1 MKFLELCAGIGGF
14 RQALENLGC
23 ECVGWSEIDK
33 YAIKLYSAWYNDNCN
48 FGDVTKINAET
59 LPDFDLLVGG
69 FPCQAF
75 SIAGKRMGFDDT
87 RGTIFFDFARIMKA
101 KKPKFAIFE
110 NVKGLLNHDGGKTY
124 ETILQ
129 TLNELGYDAQWGI
142 LNTKFHGLPQN
153 RERVYIVANLR
164 ERSSTKILFE
174 RGDGITDKVERTE
187 QSIIGDYYTENGKT
201 HQWGGVIGD
210 ESIAPCLMASEYKSP
225 RIVKIGSR
233 ELDIVG
239 NYYTKSGKTHQRM
252 EIHAESGVMSCL
264 AATDYK
270 QPRMIK
276 IGDIDGLNTQYSR
289 VYDSEGVSTTI
300 NAQGGGLGA
309 KTGLYKVG
317 AIDGVFRLK
326 QGNRVYGVNGK
337 ARTICAEGG
346 GYGGYT
352 GLYTNSEQT
361 KVRRLT
367 PKECFRL
374 QGFKD
379 EMVEL
384 GYKLGI
390 SDTQLYKMAGNAVS
404 VPVVE
409 WVAQRVLNWDNLRD
423 VGSIQTDSSLSCWE

>member
-23 ECVGWSEIDK
+23 ECAGYSEIDK
-33 YAIKLYSAWYNDNCN
+33 HAIKLYSAWYNDECN
-48 FGDVTKINAET
+48 FGDITKIEAEK
-59 LPDFDLLVGG
+59 LPDFELLVGG

-75 SIAGKRMGFDDT
+75 SVAGKRGGFNDT

-110 NVKGLLNHDGGKTY
+110 NVKGLLSHDGGKTY
-124 ETILQ
+124 ETMLR
-129 TLNELGYDAQWGI
+129 TLDELGYDAQWGI

-174 RGDGITDKVERTE
+174 RGNDSADKMERTE
-187 QSIIGDYYTENGKT
+187 QSTIGAMTGLY
-201 HQWGGVIGD
+201 
-210 ESIAPCLMASEYKSP
+210 
-225 RIVKIGSR
+225 
-233 ELDIVG
+233 
-239 NYYTKSGKTHQRM
+239 
-252 EIHAESGVMSCL
+252 
-264 AATDYK
+264 
-270 QPRMIK
+270 K

-309 KTGLYKVG
+309 KTVLYNAG
-317 AIDGVFRLK
+317 D
-326 QGNRVYGVNGK
+326 
-337 ARTICAEGG
+337 
-346 GYGGYT
+346 
-352 GLYTNSEQT
+352 

-390 SDTQLYKMAGNAVS
+390 RDTQLYKMAGNAVS

-409 WVAQRVLNWDNLRD
+409 WVAQRVLNWDNLRN
-423 VGSIQTDSSLSCWE
+423 VGSDYLF

>member
-48 FGDVTKINAET
+48 FGDVTKIEAET

-87 RGTIFFDFARIMKA
+87 RGTIFFDFARIMKV

-129 TLNELGYDAQWGI
+129 TLNELGYDAQWAT

-187 QSIIGDYYTENGKT
+187 QSIIGDYYSANGKT

-210 ESIAPCLMASEYKSP
+210 ESIAPCLMATEHKSP
-225 RIVKIGSR
+225 RIVKIGS
-233 ELDIVG
+233 IG
-239 NYYTKSGKTHQRM
+239 GKPCQSDQVYSP
-252 EIHAESGVMSCL
+252 SGVSVTLSAQNGGKGAMTGL
-264 AATDYK
+264 Y
-270 QPRMIK
+270 K

-289 VYDSEGVSTTI
+289 VYDSEGISATI

-309 KTGLYKVG
+309 KTGLYN
-317 AIDGVFRLK
+317 I
-326 QGNRVYGVNGK
+326 
-337 ARTICAEGG
+337 EH
-346 GYGGYT
+346 
-352 GLYTNSEQT
+352 

-379 EMVEL
+379 EMVDL

-409 WVAQRVLNWDNLRD
+409 WVAKRVLDWDNLQNID
-423 VGSIQTDSSLSCWE
+423 TIQNDNLLGCWN

>member
-14 RQALENLGC
+14 RQALENLNC
-23 ECVGWSEIDK
+23 ECVGYSEIDK
-33 YAIKLYSAWYNDNCN
+33 HAIKLYSAWYNDECN
-48 FGDVTKINAET
+48 FGDITKIEAEK
-59 LPDFDLLVGG
+59 LPDFELLVGG

-75 SIAGKRMGFDDT
+75 SVAGKRGGFNDT

-124 ETILQ
+124 ETMLR
-129 TLNELGYDAQWGI
+129 TLDELGYDAQWGI
-142 LNTKFHGLPQN
+142 LNTVFHGLPQN

-174 RGDGITDKVERTE
+174 RGNDSADKVERTE
-187 QSIIGDYYTENGKT
+187 NGIIGQFYNRKGKT
-201 HQWGGVIGD
+201 HQDLGVI
-210 ESIAPCLMASEYKSP
+210 SSEGHSPALLATTHKNP
-225 RIVKIGSR
+225 RIV
-233 ELDIVG
+233 
-239 NYYTKSGKTHQRM
+239 
-252 EIHAESGVMSCL
+252 
-264 AATDYK
+264 
-270 QPRMIK
+270 K

-289 VYDSEGVSTTI
+289 VYDSKGVSTTI

-309 KTGLYKVG
+309 KTGLYS
-317 AIDGVFRLK
+317 
-326 QGNRVYGVNGK
+326 
-337 ARTICAEGG
+337 
-346 GYGGYT
+346 T
-352 GLYTNSEQT
+352 GD

-374 QGFKD
+374 QAFKD

-384 GYKLGI
+384 GYKLCI

-423 VGSIQTDSSLSCWE
+423 IDSDYLF

>member
-23 ECVGWSEIDK
+23 ECVGYSEIDK
-33 YAIKLYSAWYNDNCN
+33 YAIKLYSAWYNDKRN
-48 FGDVTKINAET
+48 FGDVTKIEAEK
-59 LPDFDLLVGG
+59 LPDFELLVGG

-75 SIAGKRMGFDDT
+75 SVAGKRGGFNDT

-110 NVKGLLNHDGGKTY
+110 NVKGLLSHDGGKTY
-124 ETILQ
+124 ETMLR
-129 TLNELGYDAQWGI
+129 TLDELGYDAQWGI
-142 LNTKFHGLPQN
+142 LNTRFHGLPQN

-210 ESIAPCLMASEYKSP
+210 ESIAPCLMAGEYKSP
-225 RIVKIGSR
+225 RIVKIGT
-233 ELDIVG
+233 IG
-239 NYYTKSGKTHQRM
+239 NDSLSNR
-252 EIHAESGVMSCL
+252 I
-264 AATDYK
+264 
-270 QPRMIK
+270 
-276 IGDIDGLNTQYSR
+276 YS
-289 VYDSEGVSTTI
+289 DKGVSATLCAG
-300 NAQGGGLGA
+300 NNGGGKRMG
-309 KTGLYKVG
+309 GLYNAG
-317 AIDGVFRLK
+317 D
-326 QGNRVYGVNGK
+326 
-337 ARTICAEGG
+337 
-346 GYGGYT
+346 
-352 GLYTNSEQT
+352 

-409 WVAQRVLNWDNLRD
+409 WVAQRVLNWDNLRNA
-423 VGSIQTDSSLSCWE
+423 DSDYLF

>member
-23 ECVGWSEIDK
+23 ECVGYSEIDK
-33 YAIKLYSAWYNDNCN
+33 HAIKLYSAWYNDECN
-48 FGDVTKINAET
+48 FGDITKIEAEK
-59 LPDFDLLVGG
+59 LPDFELLVGG

-75 SIAGKRMGFDDT
+75 SVAGKRGGFNDT

-124 ETILQ
+124 ETMLR
-129 TLNELGYDAQWGI
+129 TLDELGYNAQWGI

-174 RGDGITDKVERTE
+174 RGNGSADKVERTE
-187 QSIIGDYYTENGKT
+187 NGIIGQFYNRKGKT
-201 HQWGGVIGD
+201 HQDLGVI
-210 ESIAPCLMASEYKSP
+210 SSEGHSPALLATTHKNP
-225 RIVKIGSR
+225 RIVKIG
-233 ELDIVG
+233 E
-239 NYYTKSGKTHQRM
+239 
-252 EIHAESGVMSCL
+252 
-264 AATDYK
+264 
-270 QPRMIK
+270 
-276 IGDIDGLNTQYSR
+276 IDGLNTQYSR
-289 VYDSEGVSTTI
+289 VYDSEGVSATL

-309 KTGLYKVG
+309 KTGLYKIG
-317 AIDGVFRLK
+317 TIGNDSLSNRIYSDKGVSATLCA
-326 QGNRVYGVNGK
+326 GNN
-337 ARTICAEGG
+337 GG
-346 GYGGYT
+346 GKRMGGVYNI
-352 GLYTNSEQT
+352 GD

-409 WVAQRVLNWDNLRD
+409 WVAQRVLNWGNLRD
-423 VGSIQTDSSLSCWE
+423 IDSDYLF

>member
-23 ECVGWSEIDK
+23 ECVGYSEIDK
-33 YAIKLYSAWYNDNCN
+33 HAIKLYSAWYNDECN
-48 FGDVTKINAET
+48 FGDITKIEAEK
-59 LPDFDLLVGG
+59 LPDFELLVGG

-75 SIAGKRMGFDDT
+75 SIAGKRGGFNDT

-124 ETILQ
+124 ETMLR
-129 TLNELGYDAQWGI
+129 TLDELGYDAQWGI

-174 RGDGITDKVERTE
+174 RGNDSTDKMERTE
-187 QSIIGDYYTENGKT
+187 NGIIGQFYNRKGKT
-201 HQWGGVIGD
+201 HQDLGVI
-210 ESIAPCLMASEYKSP
+210 SSEGHSPALLATTHKNP
-225 RIVKIGSR
+225 RIV
-233 ELDIVG
+233 
-239 NYYTKSGKTHQRM
+239 
-252 EIHAESGVMSCL
+252 
-264 AATDYK
+264 
-270 QPRMIK
+270 K

-317 AIDGVFRLK
+317 VYIPKSGKRH
-326 QGNRVYGVNGK
+326 QGNEIHGENS
-337 ARTICAEGG
+337 ICACLKTGG
-346 GYGGYT
+346 GGKMLSIGGCPP
-352 GLYTNSEQT
+352 

-409 WVAQRVLNWDNLRD
+409 WVAQRVLNWDNLRN
-423 VGSIQTDSSLSCWE
+423 VGSDYLF

>member
-23 ECVGWSEIDK
+23 ECVGYSEIDK
-33 YAIKLYSAWYNDNCN
+33 HAIKLYSAWYNDECN
-48 FGDVTKINAET
+48 FGDITKIEAEK
-59 LPDFDLLVGG
+59 LPDFELLVGG

-75 SIAGKRMGFDDT
+75 SIAGKRGGFNDT

-124 ETILQ
+124 ETMLR
-129 TLNELGYDAQWGI
+129 TLDELGYDAQWGI
-142 LNTKFHGLPQN
+142 LNTRFHGLPQN

-174 RGDGITDKVERTE
+174 RGDDITDKVERTE
-187 QSIIGDYYTENGKT
+187 NGIIGQFYNRKGKT
-201 HQWGGVIGD
+201 HQDLGVI
-210 ESIAPCLMASEYKSP
+210 SSEGHSPALLATTHKNP
-225 RIVKIGSR
+225 RIV
-233 ELDIVG
+233 
-239 NYYTKSGKTHQRM
+239 
-252 EIHAESGVMSCL
+252 
-264 AATDYK
+264 
-270 QPRMIK
+270 K

-309 KTGLYKVG
+309 KTGLYKIG
-317 AIDGVFRLK
+317 TIGNDSLSNRIYSDKGVSATLCA
-326 QGNRVYGVNGK
+326 GNN
-337 ARTICAEGG
+337 GG
-346 GYGGYT
+346 GKRVG
-352 GLYTNSEQT
+352 GLYNTGD

-390 SDTQLYKMAGNAVS
+390 SDTQIYKMAGNAVS

-423 VGSIQTDSSLSCWE
+423 IDSDYLF

>member
-23 ECVGWSEIDK
+23 ECVGYSEIDK
-33 YAIKLYSAWYNDNCN
+33 HAIKLYSAWYNDECN
-48 FGDVTKINAET
+48 FGDITKIEAEK
-59 LPDFDLLVGG
+59 LPDFELLVGG

-75 SIAGKRMGFDDT
+75 SIAGKRGGFNDT

-110 NVKGLLNHDGGKTY
+110 NVKGLLSHDGGKTY
-124 ETILQ
+124 ETMLR
-129 TLNELGYDAQWGI
+129 TLDELGYDAQWGI

-174 RGDGITDKVERTE
+174 RGDDITDKVERTE
-187 QSIIGDYYTENGKT
+187 QSIIG
-201 HQWGGVIGD
+201 
-210 ESIAPCLMASEYKSP
+210 
-225 RIVKIGSR
+225 
-233 ELDIVG
+233 
-239 NYYTKSGKTHQRM
+239 NYYTKSGKAHQR
-252 EIHAESGVMSCL
+252 SGVLNENSIAPCL
-264 AATDYK
+264 NASDYK
-270 QPRMIK
+270 EPRIVK

-289 VYDSEGVSTTI
+289 VYDSEGVSTTL

-309 KTGLYKVG
+309 KTGLYKIG
-317 AIDGVFRLK
+317 TIGNNSLSNRIYSDKGVSATLCA
-326 QGNRVYGVNGK
+326 GNN
-337 ARTICAEGG
+337 GG
-346 GYGGYT
+346 GKRMG
-352 GLYTNSEQT
+352 GLYNTGD

-409 WVAQRVLNWDNLRD
+409 WVAQRVLNWDSLRN
-423 VGSIQTDSSLSCWE
+423 VGSDYLF

>member
-23 ECVGWSEIDK
+23 ECAGYSEIDK
-33 YAIKLYSAWYNDNCN
+33 HAIKLYSAWYNDECN
-48 FGDVTKINAET
+48 FGDITKIEAEK
-59 LPDFDLLVGG
+59 LPDFELLAGG

-75 SIAGKRMGFDDT
+75 SVAGKRGGFNDT

-124 ETILQ
+124 ETMLR
-129 TLNELGYDAQWGI
+129 TLNEIGYDVQWGI
-142 LNTKFHGLPQN
+142 LNTRFHGLPQN
-153 RERVYIVANLR
+153 RERVYIVANFR

-174 RGDGITDKVERTE
+174 RGNDSADKMERTE
-187 QSIIGDYYTENGKT
+187 NGIIGQFYNRKGKT
-201 HQWGGVIGD
+201 HQDLGVI
-210 ESIAPCLMASEYKSP
+210 SSEGHSPALLATTHKNP
-225 RIVKIGSR
+225 RIV
-233 ELDIVG
+233 
-239 NYYTKSGKTHQRM
+239 
-252 EIHAESGVMSCL
+252 
-264 AATDYK
+264 
-270 QPRMIK
+270 K

-289 VYDSEGVSTTI
+289 VYDSKGVSTTI

-309 KTGLYKVG
+309 KTGLYS
-317 AIDGVFRLK
+317 
-326 QGNRVYGVNGK
+326 
-337 ARTICAEGG
+337 
-346 GYGGYT
+346 T
-352 GLYTNSEQT
+352 GD

-423 VGSIQTDSSLSCWE
+423 IDSDYLF

>member
-23 ECVGWSEIDK
+23 ECVGYSEIDK
-33 YAIKLYSAWYNDNCN
+33 HAIKLYSAWHNDECN
-48 FGDVTKINAET
+48 FGDITKIEAEK
-59 LPDFDLLVGG
+59 LPDFELLVGG

-75 SIAGKRMGFDDT
+75 SVAGKRGGFNDT

-124 ETILQ
+124 ETMLR
-129 TLNELGYDAQWGI
+129 TLDELGYNAQWGI

-210 ESIAPCLMASEYKSP
+210 ESIAPCLMAGKYKSP
-225 RIVKIGSR
+225 RIVKIGS
-233 ELDIVG
+233 IG
-239 NYYTKSGKTHQRM
+239 GKPCQ
-252 EIHAESGVMSCL
+252 SDQVYSSNGVSVTLSAQNGGKGAMTGL
-264 AATDYK
+264 Y
-270 QPRMIK
+270 K

-317 AIDGVFRLK
+317 VYIPESGKRH
-326 QGNRVYGVNGK
+326 QGNEIHDENSV
-337 ARTICAEGG
+337 CACLKTGG
-346 GYGGYT
+346 GGQNAINR
-352 GLYTNSEQT
+352 GLPSKSPQINT
-361 KVRRLT
+361 K
-367 PKECFRL
+367 
-374 QGFKD
+374 
-379 EMVEL
+379 
-384 GYKLGI
+384 
-390 SDTQLYKMAGNAVS
+390 
-404 VPVVE
+404 
-409 WVAQRVLNWDNLRD
+409 RVF
-423 VGSIQTDSSLSCWE
+423 

>member
-23 ECVGWSEIDK
+23 ECVGYSEIDK
-33 YAIKLYSAWYNDNCN
+33 HAIKLYSAWYNDECN
-48 FGDVTKINAET
+48 FGDITKIEAEK
-59 LPDFDLLVGG
+59 LPDFELLVGG

-75 SIAGKRMGFDDT
+75 SVAGKRGGFNDT

-124 ETILQ
+124 ETMLR
-129 TLNELGYDAQWGI
+129 TLDELGYNAQWGI
-142 LNTKFHGLPQN
+142 LNTRFHGLPQN

-174 RGDGITDKVERTE
+174 RGNGRADKVERTE
-187 QSIIGDYYTENGKT
+187 SGIIGQFYNRKGKT
-201 HQWGGVIGD
+201 HQDLGVI
-210 ESIAPCLMASEYKSP
+210 SSEGHSPALLATTHKNP
-225 RIVKIGSR
+225 RIV
-233 ELDIVG
+233 
-239 NYYTKSGKTHQRM
+239 
-252 EIHAESGVMSCL
+252 
-264 AATDYK
+264 
-270 QPRMIK
+270 K

-309 KTGLYKVG
+309 KTGLYKV
-317 AIDGVFRLK
+317 
-326 QGNRVYGVNGK
+326 
-337 ARTICAEGG
+337 
-346 GYGGYT
+346 
-352 GLYTNSEQT
+352 NSEQT

-409 WVAQRVLNWDNLRD
+409 WVAQRVLSWDNLRN
-423 VGSIQTDSSLSCWE
+423 VGSDYLF

>member
-23 ECVGWSEIDK
+23 ECVGYSEIDK
-33 YAIKLYSAWYNDNCN
+33 HAIKLYSAWYNDECN
-48 FGDVTKINAET
+48 FGDITKIEAEK
-59 LPDFDLLVGG
+59 LPDFELLVGG

-75 SIAGKRMGFDDT
+75 SVAGKRGGFNDT

-124 ETILQ
+124 ETMLR
-129 TLNELGYDAQWGI
+129 TLDELGYNAQWGI

-174 RGDGITDKVERTE
+174 RGNDSADKVERTE
-187 QSIIGDYYTENGKT
+187 NGIIGQFYNRKGKT
-201 HQWGGVIGD
+201 HQDLGVI
-210 ESIAPCLMASEYKSP
+210 SSEGHSPALLATTHKNP
-225 RIVKIGSR
+225 RIV
-233 ELDIVG
+233 
-239 NYYTKSGKTHQRM
+239 
-252 EIHAESGVMSCL
+252 
-264 AATDYK
+264 
-270 QPRMIK
+270 K

-289 VYDSEGVSTTI
+289 VYDSKGVSTTI

-309 KTGLYKVG
+309 KTGLYNAG
-317 AIDGVFRLK
+317 D
-326 QGNRVYGVNGK
+326 
-337 ARTICAEGG
+337 
-346 GYGGYT
+346 
-352 GLYTNSEQT
+352 

-409 WVAQRVLNWDNLRD
+409 WVAQRVLNWDNLRNA
-423 VGSIQTDSSLSCWE
+423 DSDYLF

>member
-23 ECVGWSEIDK
+23 ECVGYSEIDK
-33 YAIKLYSAWYNDNCN
+33 HAIKLYSAWYNDECN
-48 FGDVTKINAET
+48 FGDITKIEAEK
-59 LPDFDLLVGG
+59 LPDFELLVGG

-75 SIAGKRMGFDDT
+75 SVAGKRGGFNDT

-110 NVKGLLNHDGGKTY
+110 NVKGLLSHDGGKTY
-124 ETILQ
+124 ETMLR
-129 TLNELGYDAQWGI
+129 TLDELGYNAQWGI

-174 RGDGITDKVERTE
+174 RGNDSADKMERTE
-187 QSIIGDYYTENGKT
+187 NGIIGQFYNRKGKT
-201 HQWGGVIGD
+201 HQDLGVI
-210 ESIAPCLMASEYKSP
+210 SSEGHSPALLATTHKNP
-225 RIVKIGSR
+225 RIV
-233 ELDIVG
+233 
-239 NYYTKSGKTHQRM
+239 
-252 EIHAESGVMSCL
+252 
-264 AATDYK
+264 
-270 QPRMIK
+270 K

-309 KTGLYKVG
+309 KTGLYNAG
-317 AIDGVFRLK
+317 D
-326 QGNRVYGVNGK
+326 
-337 ARTICAEGG
+337 
-346 GYGGYT
+346 
-352 GLYTNSEQT
+352 

-409 WVAQRVLNWDNLRD
+409 WVAQRVLNWDSLRN
-423 VGSIQTDSSLSCWE
+423 VGSDYLF

>member
-14 RQALENLGC
+14 RQALQNLGC
-23 ECVGWSEIDK
+23 ECVGYSEIDK
-33 YAIKLYSAWYNDNCN
+33 YAIKLYSAFFNDERN
-48 FGDVTKINAET
+48 FGDVAKIKAEK
-59 LPDFDLLVGG
+59 LPDFDILVGG

-75 SIAGKRMGFDDT
+75 SIAGKRGGFDDT

-124 ETILQ
+124 ETMLR
-129 TLNELGYDAQWGI
+129 TLDELGYNAQWGI
-142 LNTKFHGLPQN
+142 LNTRFHGLPQN

-174 RGDGITDKVERTE
+174 RGNDSADKVERTE
-187 QSIIGDYYTENGKT
+187 NGIIGQFYNRKGKT
-201 HQWGGVIGD
+201 HQDLGVI
-210 ESIAPCLMASEYKSP
+210 SSEGHSPALLATTHKNP
-225 RIVKIGSR
+225 RIV
-233 ELDIVG
+233 
-239 NYYTKSGKTHQRM
+239 
-252 EIHAESGVMSCL
+252 
-264 AATDYK
+264 
-270 QPRMIK
+270 K

-379 EMVEL
+379 EMVDL
-384 GYKLGI
+384 GYKLDI

-409 WVAQRVLNWDNLRD
+409 WVAQRVLSWDNLRN
-423 VGSIQTDSSLSCWE
+423 VGSDYLF

>member
-23 ECVGWSEIDK
+23 ECVGYSEIDK
-33 YAIKLYSAWYNDNCN
+33 HAIKLYSAWYNDECN
-48 FGDVTKINAET
+48 FGDIIKIEAEK
-59 LPDFDLLVGG
+59 LPDFELLVGG

-75 SIAGKRMGFDDT
+75 SVAGKRGGFNDT
-87 RGTIFFDFARIMKA
+87 RGTIFFDFARIIKA

-124 ETILQ
+124 ETMLR
-129 TLNELGYDAQWGI
+129 TLDELGYDAQWGI
-142 LNTKFHGLPQN
+142 LNTRFHGLPQN

-174 RGDGITDKVERTE
+174 RGDDITDKVERTE
-187 QSIIGDYYTENGKT
+187 LGFIGNYHTKSGIA
-201 HQWGGVIGD
+201 HQRSGVLSED
-210 ESIAPCLMASEYKSP
+210 SVAPCLNASDYKEP
-225 RIVKIGSR
+225 RIV
-233 ELDIVG
+233 
-239 NYYTKSGKTHQRM
+239 
-252 EIHAESGVMSCL
+252 
-264 AATDYK
+264 
-270 QPRMIK
+270 K

-289 VYDSEGVSTTI
+289 VYDSEGVSATI

-309 KTGLYKVG
+309 KTGLYKIG
-317 AIDGVFRLK
+317 TIGNDSLSNRIYSDKGVSATLCA
-326 QGNRVYGVNGK
+326 GNN
-337 ARTICAEGG
+337 GG
-346 GYGGYT
+346 GKRMG
-352 GLYTNSEQT
+352 GLYNVAH

-423 VGSIQTDSSLSCWE
+423 IDSDYLF

>member
-23 ECVGWSEIDK
+23 ECVGYSEIDK
-33 YAIKLYSAWYNDNCN
+33 HAIKLYSAWYNDECN
-48 FGDVTKINAET
+48 FGDITKIEAEK
-59 LPDFDLLVGG
+59 LPDFELLVGG

-75 SIAGKRMGFDDT
+75 SVAGKRGGFNDT

-124 ETILQ
+124 ETMLR
-129 TLNELGYDAQWGI
+129 TLDELGYNAQWGI

-174 RGDGITDKVERTE
+174 RGNDSSDKMERTE
-187 QSIIGDYYTENGKT
+187 QSTIGAMTGLY
-201 HQWGGVIGD
+201 
-210 ESIAPCLMASEYKSP
+210 
-225 RIVKIGSR
+225 
-233 ELDIVG
+233 
-239 NYYTKSGKTHQRM
+239 
-252 EIHAESGVMSCL
+252 
-264 AATDYK
+264 
-270 QPRMIK
+270 K

-423 VGSIQTDSSLSCWE
+423 IDSDYLF

>member
-23 ECVGWSEIDK
+23 ECVGYSEIDK
-33 YAIKLYSAWYNDNCN
+33 YAIKLYSAFFNDERN
-48 FGDVTKINAET
+48 FGDVTKIEAEK
-59 LPDFDLLVGG
+59 LPDFELLVGG

-75 SIAGKRMGFDDT
+75 SIAGKRGGFDDT

-124 ETILQ
+124 ETMLR
-129 TLNELGYDAQWGI
+129 TLNEIGYDAQWGI
-142 LNTKFHGLPQN
+142 LNTRFHGLPQN

-174 RGDGITDKVERTE
+174 RGDDITDKVERTE
-187 QSIIGDYYTENGKT
+187 LGFIGNYHTKSGIA
-201 HQWGGVIGD
+201 HQRSGVLSED
-210 ESIAPCLMASEYKSP
+210 SVAPCLNASDYKEP
-225 RIVKIGSR
+225 RIVKIGS
-233 ELDIVG
+233 IG
-239 NYYTKSGKTHQRM
+239 GKPCQSDQVYSP
-252 EIHAESGVMSCL
+252 SGVSVTLSAQNGGKGAMTGL
-264 AATDYK
+264 Y
-270 QPRMIK
+270 K

-309 KTGLYKVG
+309 KTGLYSAG
-317 AIDGVFRLK
+317 D
-326 QGNRVYGVNGK
+326 
-337 ARTICAEGG
+337 
-346 GYGGYT
+346 
-352 GLYTNSEQT
+352 

-409 WVAQRVLNWDNLRD
+409 WVAQRVLNWDNLRNA
-423 VGSIQTDSSLSCWE
+423 DSDYLF

>member
-87 RGTIFFDFARIMKA
+87 RGTIFFDFARIMKV

-153 RERVYIVANLR
+153 RERVYIVANR
-164 ERSSTKILFE
+164 RGRSSRKIRFE
-174 RGDGITDKVERTE
+174 QGDGITDKVGRTE

-210 ESIAPCLMASEYKSP
+210 KSIAPCLMAGEYKSP
-225 RIVKIGSR
+225 RIVKIGS
-233 ELDIVG
+233 IG
-239 NYYTKSGKTHQRM
+239 GKPCQSDQVYSP
-252 EIHAESGVMSCL
+252 SGVSVTLSAQNGGKGAMTGL
-264 AATDYK
+264 Y
-270 QPRMIK
+270 K

-289 VYDSEGVSTTI
+289 VYDSEGISATI

-309 KTGLYKVG
+309 KTGLYN
-317 AIDGVFRLK
+317 I
-326 QGNRVYGVNGK
+326 
-337 ARTICAEGG
+337 EH
-346 GYGGYT
+346 
-352 GLYTNSEQT
+352 

-379 EMVEL
+379 EMVDL

-409 WVAQRVLNWDNLRD
+409 WVAQRVLDWDNLQNID
-423 VGSIQTDSSLSCWE
+423 TIQNDNLLGCWN

>member
-23 ECVGWSEIDK
+23 ECVGYSEIDK
-33 YAIKLYSAWYNDNCN
+33 HAIKLYSAWYNDECN
-48 FGDVTKINAET
+48 FGDITKIEAEK
-59 LPDFDLLVGG
+59 LPDFELLVGG

-75 SIAGKRMGFDDT
+75 SVAGKRGGFNDT

-124 ETILQ
+124 ETMLR
-129 TLNELGYDAQWGI
+129 TLDELGYNAQWGV
-142 LNTKFHGLPQN
+142 LNTRFHGLPQN

-174 RGDGITDKVERTE
+174 RGDGGADKVERTE
-187 QSIIGDYYTENGKT
+187 NGIIGQFYNRKGKT
-201 HQWGGVIGD
+201 HQDLGVI
-210 ESIAPCLMASEYKSP
+210 SSEGYSPALLATTHKNP
-225 RIVKIGSR
+225 RIVKIG
-233 ELDIVG
+233 E
-239 NYYTKSGKTHQRM
+239 
-252 EIHAESGVMSCL
+252 
-264 AATDYK
+264 
-270 QPRMIK
+270 
-276 IGDIDGLNTQYSR
+276 IDGKRHQGSR
-289 VYDSEGVSTTI
+289 VYSLDGVSATLQ
-300 NAQGGGLGA
+300 AQGGGVGA

-317 AIDGVFRLK
+317 VYIPESGKRH
-326 QGNRVYGVNGK
+326 QGNEIHGK
-337 ARTICAEGG
+337 NSVCACLKTGG
-346 GYGGYT
+346 GSKMLLTGGYPP
-352 GLYTNSEQT
+352 

-423 VGSIQTDSSLSCWE
+423 IDSDYLF

>member
-23 ECVGWSEIDK
+23 ECVGYSEIDK
-33 YAIKLYSAWYNDNCN
+33 HAIKLYSAFFNDERN
-48 FGDVTKINAET
+48 FSDVTKIEAEK
-59 LPDFDLLVGG
+59 LPDFELLVGG

-75 SIAGKRMGFDDT
+75 SIAGKRGGFDDT
-87 RGTIFFDFARIMKA
+87 RGTIFFDFARIIKA

-124 ETILQ
+124 ETMLR
-129 TLNELGYDAQWGI
+129 TLDEIGYDAQWGI
-142 LNTKFHGLPQN
+142 LNTRFHGLPQN

-174 RGDGITDKVERTE
+174 RGDGITDKVARTQ
-187 QSIIGDYYTENGKT
+187 QSIIGD
-201 HQWGGVIGD
+201 
-210 ESIAPCLMASEYKSP
+210 
-225 RIVKIGSR
+225 
-233 ELDIVG
+233 
-239 NYYTKSGKTHQRM
+239 YYTKSGKTHQR
-252 EIHAESGVMSCL
+252 SGVLNENSIAPCL
-264 AATDYK
+264 TVSDYK
-270 QPRMIK
+270 EPRMVK
-276 IGDIDGLNTQYSR
+276 I
-289 VYDSEGVSTTI
+289 
-300 NAQGGGLGA
+300 GA
-309 KTGLYKVG
+309 KTGLYSAG
-317 AIDGVFRLK
+317 D
-326 QGNRVYGVNGK
+326 
-337 ARTICAEGG
+337 
-346 GYGGYT
+346 
-352 GLYTNSEQT
+352 

-409 WVAQRVLNWDNLRD
+409 WVAQRVLNWDNLRNA
-423 VGSIQTDSSLSCWE
+423 DSNYLF

>member
-87 RGTIFFDFARIMKA
+87 RGTIFFDFARIMKV

-174 RGDGITDKVERTE
+174 RGDGLTDKVERTE
-187 QSIIGDYYTENGKT
+187 QSIIG
-201 HQWGGVIGD
+201 
-210 ESIAPCLMASEYKSP
+210 AM
-225 RIVKIGSR
+225 
-233 ELDIVG
+233 
-239 NYYTKSGKTHQRM
+239 
-252 EIHAESGVMSCL
+252 
-264 AATDYK
+264 TDLY
-270 QPRMIK
+270 K

-289 VYDSEGVSTTI
+289 VYDSEGISATI

-309 KTGLYKVG
+309 KTGLYN
-317 AIDGVFRLK
+317 I
-326 QGNRVYGVNGK
+326 
-337 ARTICAEGG
+337 EH
-346 GYGGYT
+346 
-352 GLYTNSEQT
+352 

-379 EMVEL
+379 EMVDL

-409 WVAQRVLNWDNLRD
+409 WVAQRVLNWDNLQNID
-423 VGSIQTDSSLSCWE
+423 TIQNDNLLNCWN

>member
-23 ECVGWSEIDK
+23 ECVGYSEIDK
-33 YAIKLYSAWYNDNCN
+33 HAIKLYSAWYNDECN
-48 FGDVTKINAET
+48 FGDITKIEAEK
-59 LPDFDLLVGG
+59 LPDFELLVGG

-75 SIAGKRMGFDDT
+75 SVAGKRGGFNDT

-124 ETILQ
+124 ETMLR
-129 TLNELGYDAQWGI
+129 TLDELGYNAQWGI
-142 LNTKFHGLPQN
+142 LNTRFHGLPQN

-174 RGDGITDKVERTE
+174 RGNGSADKMERTE
-187 QSIIGDYYTENGKT
+187 NGIIGQFYNRKGKT
-201 HQWGGVIGD
+201 HQDLGVI
-210 ESIAPCLMASEYKSP
+210 SSEGHSPALLATTHKNP
-225 RIVKIGSR
+225 RIVKIGS
-233 ELDIVG
+233 IG
-239 NYYTKSGKTHQRM
+239 GKPCQSDQVYSP
-252 EIHAESGVMSCL
+252 SGVSVTLSAQNGGKGAMTGL
-264 AATDYK
+264 Y
-270 QPRMIK
+270 K
-276 IGDIDGLNTQYSR
+276 IGNIDGLNTQYSR
-289 VYDSEGVSTTI
+289 VYDSERVSATL

-309 KTGLYKVG
+309 KAGLYKVG
-317 AIDGVFRLK
+317 VYIPESGKRH
-326 QGNRVYGVNGK
+326 QGNEIHGK
-337 ARTICAEGG
+337 NSVCACLKTGG
-346 GYGGYT
+346 GGKMLSTGGYPP
-352 GLYTNSEQT
+352 

-404 VPVVE
+404 IPVVE

-423 VGSIQTDSSLSCWE
+423 VDSDYLF

>member
-23 ECVGWSEIDK
+23 ECVGYSEIDK
-33 YAIKLYSAWYNDNCN
+33 HAIKLYSAWYNDECN
-48 FGDVTKINAET
+48 FGDITKIEAEK
-59 LPDFDLLVGG
+59 LPDFELLVGG

-75 SIAGKRMGFDDT
+75 SVAGKRGGFNDT

-124 ETILQ
+124 ETMLR
-129 TLNELGYDAQWGI
+129 TLDELGYNAQWGI

-174 RGDGITDKVERTE
+174 RGNDSADKVERTE
-187 QSIIGDYYTENGKT
+187 NGIIGQFYNRKGKT
-201 HQWGGVIGD
+201 HQDLGVI
-210 ESIAPCLMASEYKSP
+210 SSEGHSPALLATTHKNP
-225 RIVKIGSR
+225 RIV
-233 ELDIVG
+233 
-239 NYYTKSGKTHQRM
+239 
-252 EIHAESGVMSCL
+252 
-264 AATDYK
+264 
-270 QPRMIK
+270 K

-423 VGSIQTDSSLSCWE
+423 IDSDYLF

>member
-23 ECVGWSEIDK
+23 ECVGYSEIDK
-33 YAIKLYSAWYNDNCN
+33 HAIKLYSAWYNDECN
-48 FGDVTKINAET
+48 FGDITKIEAEK
-59 LPDFDLLVGG
+59 LPDFELLVGG

-75 SIAGKRMGFDDT
+75 SVAGKRGGFNDT

-124 ETILQ
+124 ETMLR
-129 TLNELGYDAQWGI
+129 TLDELRYDAQWGI

-174 RGDGITDKVERTE
+174 RGNDSSDKMERTKNG
-187 QSIIGDYYTENGKT
+187 IIGQFYNRKGKT
-201 HQWGGVIGD
+201 HQDLGVI
-210 ESIAPCLMASEYKSP
+210 SSEGHSPALLATTHKNP
-225 RIVKIGSR
+225 RIVKIG
-233 ELDIVG
+233 D
-239 NYYTKSGKTHQRM
+239 
-252 EIHAESGVMSCL
+252 
-264 AATDYK
+264 
-270 QPRMIK
+270 
-276 IGDIDGLNTQYSR
+276 
-289 VYDSEGVSTTI
+289 
-300 NAQGGGLGA
+300 
-309 KTGLYKVG
+309 
-317 AIDGVFRLK
+317 
-326 QGNRVYGVNGK
+326 
-337 ARTICAEGG
+337 
-346 GYGGYT
+346 
-352 GLYTNSEQT
+352 

-384 GYKLGI
+384 GYKLCI

-409 WVAQRVLNWDNLRD
+409 WVAQRVLNWDNLRN
-423 VGSIQTDSSLSCWE
+423 VGSDYLF

>member
-23 ECVGWSEIDK
+23 ECVGYSEIDK
-33 YAIKLYSAWYNDNCN
+33 HAIKLYSAWYNDECN
-48 FGDVTKINAET
+48 FGDITKIEAEK
-59 LPDFDLLVGG
+59 LPDFELLVGG

-75 SIAGKRMGFDDT
+75 SVAGKRGGFNDT

-124 ETILQ
+124 ETMLR
-129 TLNELGYDAQWGI
+129 TLDELGYNAQWGI

-174 RGDGITDKVERTE
+174 RGNDSADKMERTE
-187 QSIIGDYYTENGKT
+187 NGIIGQFYNRKGKT
-201 HQWGGVIGD
+201 HQDLGVI
-210 ESIAPCLMASEYKSP
+210 SSEGHSPALLATTHKNP
-225 RIVKIGSR
+225 RIV
-233 ELDIVG
+233 
-239 NYYTKSGKTHQRM
+239 
-252 EIHAESGVMSCL
+252 
-264 AATDYK
+264 
-270 QPRMIK
+270 K

-309 KTGLYKVG
+309 KTGLYKIG
-317 AIDGVFRLK
+317 TIGNDSLSNRIYSDKGVSATLCA
-326 QGNRVYGVNGK
+326 GNN
-337 ARTICAEGG
+337 GG
-346 GYGGYT
+346 GKRMG
-352 GLYTNSEQT
+352 GLYNTGD

-409 WVAQRVLNWDNLRD
+409 WVAQRVLNWDNLRN
-423 VGSIQTDSSLSCWE
+423 VGSDYLF

>member
-23 ECVGWSEIDK
+23 ECVGYSEIDK
-33 YAIKLYSAWYNDNCN
+33 HAIKLYSAWYNDECN
-48 FGDVTKINAET
+48 FGDITKIEAEK
-59 LPDFDLLVGG
+59 LPDFELLAGG

-75 SIAGKRMGFDDT
+75 SVAGKRGGFNDT

-124 ETILQ
+124 ETMLR
-129 TLNELGYDAQWGI
+129 TLDELGYNAQWGI
-142 LNTKFHGLPQN
+142 LNTRFHGLPQN

-174 RGDGITDKVERTE
+174 RGDDITDKVERTE
-187 QSIIGDYYTENGKT
+187 NGIIGQFYNRKGKT
-201 HQWGGVIGD
+201 HQDLGVI
-210 ESIAPCLMASEYKSP
+210 SSEGHSPALLATTHKNP
-225 RIVKIGSR
+225 RIV
-233 ELDIVG
+233 
-239 NYYTKSGKTHQRM
+239 
-252 EIHAESGVMSCL
+252 
-264 AATDYK
+264 
-270 QPRMIK
+270 K

-317 AIDGVFRLK
+317 VYIPESGKRH
-326 QGNRVYGVNGK
+326 QGNEIHDENSV
-337 ARTICAEGG
+337 CACLKTGG
-346 GYGGYT
+346 GGKMLSTGGYPP
-352 GLYTNSEQT
+352 

-409 WVAQRVLNWDNLRD
+409 WVAQRVLNWDSLRNA
-423 VGSIQTDSSLSCWE
+423 DSDYLF

>member
-23 ECVGWSEIDK
+23 ECVGYSEIDK
-33 YAIKLYSAWYNDNCN
+33 HAIKLYSAWYNDECN
-48 FGDVTKINAET
+48 FGDITKIEAEK
-59 LPDFDLLVGG
+59 LPDFELLVGG

-75 SIAGKRMGFDDT
+75 SVAGKRGGFNDT

-124 ETILQ
+124 ETMLR
-129 TLNELGYDAQWGI
+129 TLDELGYNAQWGI
-142 LNTKFHGLPQN
+142 LNTRFHGLPQN

-187 QSIIGDYYTENGKT
+187 QSIIGDYYTE
-201 HQWGGVIGD
+201 
-210 ESIAPCLMASEYKSP
+210 KSP
-225 RIVKIGSR
+225 RIVKIGS
-233 ELDIVG
+233 IG
-239 NYYTKSGKTHQRM
+239 GKPCQSDQVYSP
-252 EIHAESGVMSCL
+252 SGVSVTLSAQNGGKGAMTGL
-264 AATDYK
+264 Y
-270 QPRMIK
+270 K

-317 AIDGVFRLK
+317 VYIPESGKRH
-326 QGNRVYGVNGK
+326 QGNEIHDENSV
-337 ARTICAEGG
+337 CACLKTGG
-346 GYGGYT
+346 GSKMLSIGGYPP
-352 GLYTNSEQT
+352 

-409 WVAQRVLNWDNLRD
+409 WVAQRVLSWDNLRD
-423 VGSIQTDSSLSCWE
+423 IDSDYLF

>member
-48 FGDVTKINAET
+48 FGDVTKIEAET

-174 RGDGITDKVERTE
+174 RGDDITDKVERTE

-210 ESIAPCLMASEYKSP
+210 ESIAPCLMAGEYKSP
-225 RIVKIGSR
+225 RIVKIGS
-233 ELDIVG
+233 IG
-239 NYYTKSGKTHQRM
+239 GKPCQSDQVYSP
-252 EIHAESGVMSCL
+252 SGVSVTLSAQNGGKGAMTGL
-264 AATDYK
+264 Y
-270 QPRMIK
+270 K

-289 VYDSEGVSTTI
+289 VYDSEGISATI

-309 KTGLYKVG
+309 KTGLYN
-317 AIDGVFRLK
+317 I
-326 QGNRVYGVNGK
+326 
-337 ARTICAEGG
+337 EH
-346 GYGGYT
+346 
-352 GLYTNSEQT
+352 

-404 VPVVE
+404 VPVVK
-409 WVAQRVLNWDNLRD
+409 WVAQRVLSWDNLQNVD
-423 VGSIQTDSSLSCWE
+423 TIQNDSSLSCWE

>member
-23 ECVGWSEIDK
+23 ECVGYSEIDK
-33 YAIKLYSAWYNDNCN
+33 HAIKLYSAWYNDECN
-48 FGDVTKINAET
+48 FGDITKIEAEK
-59 LPDFDLLVGG
+59 LPDFELLVGG

-75 SIAGKRMGFDDT
+75 SIAGKRGGFNDT

-124 ETILQ
+124 ETMLR
-129 TLNELGYDAQWGI
+129 TLDELGYDAQWGV
-142 LNTKFHGLPQN
+142 LNTRFHGLPQN

-174 RGDGITDKVERTE
+174 RGNDSSDKVERTE
-187 QSIIGDYYTENGKT
+187 NGIIGQFYNCKGKT
-201 HQWGGVIGD
+201 HQDLGVI
-210 ESIAPCLMASEYKSP
+210 SSEGHSPALLATTHKNP
-225 RIVKIGSR
+225 RIV
-233 ELDIVG
+233 
-239 NYYTKSGKTHQRM
+239 
-252 EIHAESGVMSCL
+252 
-264 AATDYK
+264 
-270 QPRMIK
+270 K

-317 AIDGVFRLK
+317 VYIPKSGKRH
-326 QGNRVYGVNGK
+326 QGNEIHGENS
-337 ARTICAEGG
+337 ICACLKTGG
-346 GYGGYT
+346 GGKMLSIGGCPP
-352 GLYTNSEQT
+352 

-409 WVAQRVLNWDNLRD
+409 WVAQRVLNWDNLRN
-423 VGSIQTDSSLSCWE
+423 VGSDYLF

>member
-33 YAIKLYSAWYNDNCN
+33 YAIKLYSAWYNDDCN
-48 FGDVTKINAET
+48 FGDVTKIEAET

-210 ESIAPCLMASEYKSP
+210 KSIAPCLMAGEYKSP
-225 RIVKIGSR
+225 RIVKIGS
-233 ELDIVG
+233 IG
-239 NYYTKSGKTHQRM
+239 GKPCQSDQVYSP
-252 EIHAESGVMSCL
+252 SGVSVTLSAQNGGKGAMTGL
-264 AATDYK
+264 Y
-270 QPRMIK
+270 K

-289 VYDSEGVSTTI
+289 VYDSEGISATI

-309 KTGLYKVG
+309 KTGLYN
-317 AIDGVFRLK
+317 I
-326 QGNRVYGVNGK
+326 
-337 ARTICAEGG
+337 EH
-346 GYGGYT
+346 
-352 GLYTNSEQT
+352 

-379 EMVEL
+379 ERVEL

-390 SDTQLYKMAGNAVS
+390 SDTQLYKMA
-404 VPVVE
+404 
-409 WVAQRVLNWDNLRD
+409 
-423 VGSIQTDSSLSCWE
+423 

>member
-23 ECVGWSEIDK
+23 ECVGYSEIDK
-33 YAIKLYSAWYNDNCN
+33 HAIKLYSAWYNDECN
-48 FGDVTKINAET
+48 FGDITKIEAEK
-59 LPDFDLLVGG
+59 LPDFELLVGG

-75 SIAGKRMGFDDT
+75 SIAGKRGGFNDT

-124 ETILQ
+124 ETMLR
-129 TLNELGYDAQWGI
+129 TLDELGYNAQWGI
-142 LNTKFHGLPQN
+142 LNTRFHGLPQN

-174 RGDGITDKVERTE
+174 RGDDITDKVERTE
-187 QSIIGDYYTENGKT
+187 LGFIGNYHTKSGIA
-201 HQWGGVIGD
+201 HQRSGVLSED
-210 ESIAPCLMASEYKSP
+210 SVAPCLNASDYKEP
-225 RIVKIGSR
+225 RIVKIGS
-233 ELDIVG
+233 IG
-239 NYYTKSGKTHQRM
+239 GKPCQSDQVYSP
-252 EIHAESGVMSCL
+252 SGVSVTLSAQNGGKGAMTGL
-264 AATDYK
+264 Y
-270 QPRMIK
+270 K
-276 IGDIDGLNTQYSR
+276 IGEIDGLNTQYSR
-289 VYDSEGVSTTI
+289 VYDSEGVSATL

-309 KTGLYKVG
+309 KTGLYKIG
-317 AIDGVFRLK
+317 TIGNNSLSNRIYSDKGVSATLCA
-326 QGNRVYGVNGK
+326 GNN
-337 ARTICAEGG
+337 GG
-346 GYGGYT
+346 GKRVG
-352 GLYTNSEQT
+352 GLYNIAH

-409 WVAQRVLNWDNLRD
+409 WVAQRVLSWDNLRN
-423 VGSIQTDSSLSCWE
+423 VDSDYLF

>member
-23 ECVGWSEIDK
+23 ECVGYSEIDK
-33 YAIKLYSAWYNDNCN
+33 HAIKLYSAWYNDECN
-48 FGDVTKINAET
+48 FGDITKIEAEK
-59 LPDFDLLVGG
+59 LPDFELLVGG

-75 SIAGKRMGFDDT
+75 SVAGKRGGFNDT

-124 ETILQ
+124 ETMLR
-129 TLNELGYDAQWGI
+129 TLDELGYNAQWGI
-142 LNTKFHGLPQN
+142 LNTRFHGLPQN

-174 RGDGITDKVERTE
+174 RGDGITDKVARTQ
-187 QSIIGDYYTENGKT
+187 QSIIGYY
-201 HQWGGVIGD
+201 H
-210 ESIAPCLMASEYKSP
+210 
-225 RIVKIGSR
+225 
-233 ELDIVG
+233 
-239 NYYTKSGKTHQRM
+239 TKSGKTHQR
-252 EIHAESGVMSCL
+252 SGVLNENSIAPCL
-264 AATDYK
+264 IASDYK
-270 QPRMIK
+270 EPRIVK
-276 IGDIDGLNTQYSR
+276 IGN
-289 VYDSEGVSTTI
+289 
-300 NAQGGGLGA
+300 
-309 KTGLYKVG
+309 
-317 AIDGVFRLK
+317 
-326 QGNRVYGVNGK
+326 
-337 ARTICAEGG
+337 
-346 GYGGYT
+346 
-352 GLYTNSEQT
+352 

-423 VGSIQTDSSLSCWE
+423 VGSDYLF

>member
-23 ECVGWSEIDK
+23 ECVGYSEIDK
-33 YAIKLYSAWYNDNCN
+33 HAIKLYSAWYNDECN
-48 FGDVTKINAET
+48 FGDITKIEAEK
-59 LPDFDLLVGG
+59 LPDFELLVGG

-75 SIAGKRMGFDDT
+75 SVAGKRGGFNDT

-124 ETILQ
+124 ETMLR
-129 TLNELGYDAQWGI
+129 TLDELGYNAQWGI

-174 RGDGITDKVERTE
+174 RGDDITDKVERTE
-187 QSIIGDYYTENGKT
+187 NGIIGQFYNRKGKT
-201 HQWGGVIGD
+201 HQDLGVI
-210 ESIAPCLMASEYKSP
+210 SSEGHSPALLATTHKNP
-225 RIVKIGSR
+225 RIV
-233 ELDIVG
+233 
-239 NYYTKSGKTHQRM
+239 
-252 EIHAESGVMSCL
+252 
-264 AATDYK
+264 
-270 QPRMIK
+270 K

-309 KTGLYKVG
+309 KTGLYNAG
-317 AIDGVFRLK
+317 D
-326 QGNRVYGVNGK
+326 
-337 ARTICAEGG
+337 
-346 GYGGYT
+346 
-352 GLYTNSEQT
+352 

-409 WVAQRVLNWDNLRD
+409 WVAQRVLNWDNLRN
-423 VGSIQTDSSLSCWE
+423 VGSDYLF